1 MYVRTTTVRIRRTIT
16 IVPTMFF
23 IQDEDREDVL
33 YARGAHT
40 ESNNKPAETDARTGT
55 STKLAE
61 AKAHS

>member
-1 MYVRTTTVRIRRTIT
+1 
-16 IVPTMFF
+16 MFF

-61 AKAHS
+61 AKAYS

>member
-1 MYVRTTTVRIRRTIT
+1 
-16 IVPTMFF
+16 MFF